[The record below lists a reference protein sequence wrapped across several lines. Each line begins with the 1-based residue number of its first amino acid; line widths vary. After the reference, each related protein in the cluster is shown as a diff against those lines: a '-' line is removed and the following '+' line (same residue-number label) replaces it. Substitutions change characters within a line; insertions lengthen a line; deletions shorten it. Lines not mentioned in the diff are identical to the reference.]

1 MGRPIR
7 VLIIEDSENDSQFVL
22 REIQRGGYDV
32 EWERVE
38 RRSAMESALVR
49 RQWDVIICDHSLP
62 EFNAIAALETLHTRG
77 LDLPFI
83 IVSGSIS
90 EEAAV
95 QSLKAGA
102 HDFIVKGKLAR
113 LMPAIERELRDA
125 KIRQERKQA
134 EDKLRLSDQ
143 ILQRVNAL

>member
-1 MGRPIR
+1 MGRPLR
-7 VLIIEDSENDSQFVL
+7 VLIIEDSENDSQLVL

-32 EWERVE
+32 ERERIE
-38 RRSAMESALVR
+38 TRAEMENALMR
-49 RQWDVIICDHSLP
+49 RQWDVIICDYSLP
-62 EFNAIAALETLHTRG
+62 QFNAIAALEMIHARG

-113 LMPAIERELRDA
+113 LID
-125 KIRQERKQA
+125 RK
-134 EDKLRLSDQ
+134 
-143 ILQRVNAL
+143 